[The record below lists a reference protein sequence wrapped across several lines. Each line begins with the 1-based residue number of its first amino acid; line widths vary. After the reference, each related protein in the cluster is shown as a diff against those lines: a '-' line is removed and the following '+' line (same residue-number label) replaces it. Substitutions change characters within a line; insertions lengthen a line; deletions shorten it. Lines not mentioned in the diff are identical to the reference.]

1 MSVAPL
7 LSAGTSPLG
16 TDPTGKHS
24 RAAAALAL
32 GGNKKALAALPQD
45 QQVKAVAGQFE
56 AILMRQFLQDS
67 VGKIMGG
74 ESGGTGGSVYGY
86 LLTDVLAGK
95 LSEGGGF
102 GLSKTFQQQLSP
114 HGHSAPTPATPKG
127 TT

>member
-56 AILMRQFLQDS
+56 AILLRQFLQDS

-74 ESGGTGGSVYGY
+74 ESGERG
-86 LLTDVLAGK
+86 
-95 LSEGGGF
+95 
-102 GLSKTFQQQLSP
+102 QQFFFKV
-114 HGHSAPTPATPKG
+114 PKRRAVELG
-127 TT
+127 VWGCLRSTRE